1 MEIYYMAT
9 EYETLKIIQYAYDK
23 FGIDELKQYNRYGEL
38 KENNISKAIRKHIT
52 VIGQDEIIKLIQIAK
67 NRKDFINRLRE
78 NPNK

>member
-9 EYETLKIIQYAYDK
+9 EYETLRIIQYAYDK
-23 FGIDELKQYNRYGEL
+23 FGIDALKQYNRYGEL
-38 KENNISKAIRKHIT
+38 KENNISKAIRKYIT

-78 NPNK
+78 N